1 MIMAFAGLHFKIR
14 ENLENTLGPPSYV
27 TKCKE
32 CLFFA
37 ILDLHFLF
45 ILSFLLFILFPF
57 SFICLPSSNN
67 SSGLKLKLESKDY

>member
-45 ILSFLLFILFPF
+45 ILSLLLFILFAF
-57 SFICLPSSNN
+57 FCLPSSNN
-67 SSGLKLKLESKDY
+67 SSGLRLDLDLKDY